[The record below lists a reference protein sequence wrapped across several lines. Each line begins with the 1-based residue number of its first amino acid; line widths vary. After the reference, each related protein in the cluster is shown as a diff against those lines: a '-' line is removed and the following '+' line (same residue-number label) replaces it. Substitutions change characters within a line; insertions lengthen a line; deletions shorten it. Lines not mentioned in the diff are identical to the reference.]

1 MTSVLRIPVNQTCT
15 ESKGQDSI
23 GVLESTEM
31 SGSGKP
37 ELEWKPTKEVF
48 RVLLCLS
55 IIAVMASLDMTIFLP
70 ILPRIAQE
78 LNGDATSTFWVGSAY
93 LVPSA
98 GFQPIMASLSDIYG
112 RRKVLTTA
120 LALFVIGSIVGCIA
134 HNMATLLAGR
144 VIQGI
149 GGGGLIPL
157 ATIIITDLVPLRPR
171 PKYAALVQA
180 SMALGTILGPLIGG
194 AFLEHTSP
202 STGWRWV
209 FYINFPLSTLAGV
222 MLFSVKFKRGGTR
235 LRTVDWF
242 GQALFLASIS
252 IVLIGLSW
260 GGVQYPWGSYHTL
273 VPLCLGVGGIV
284 VTGCWEFLGTDNP
297 FVRISVLK
305 DGSCLAVYA
314 ASIVQG
320 IVMYGE
326 LYYLSVYLQA
336 VKLMSA
342 VMTGVGL
349 LPISIA
355 LMPTSIIV
363 AVFISKTGRYR
374 WALWL
379 GWIATI
385 AATGVTIIL
394 DRNTSTAGWI
404 FIFAF
409 VGFGHGV
416 LFNALLI
423 SAQASSSA
431 PDAAY
436 AASMYT
442 FFRTLGFAIG
452 VIIGSTV
459 LQNFMSTKLG
469 ELGLPTAIAHN
480 AEGYIETLKTLASDS
495 PLRQGVVTAYVYG
508 LVSIFKVMTGIGGL
522 GLVATAFVA
531 ARTMNKPIESDHVL
545 LDASNSA

>member
-1 MTSVLRIPVNQTCT
+1 MTLDAEVQIDRKVKKYGGHV
-15 ESKGQDSI
+15 SKGD
-23 GVLESTEM
+23 VESTETT
-31 SGSGKP
+31 GP
-37 ELEWKPTKEVF
+37 DNLESDWKPTKEVF
-48 RVLLCLS
+48 LILLCLS
-55 IIAVMASLDMTIFLP
+55 IIAIMASLDMTIFLS
-70 ILPRIAQE
+70 ILPSIAKD

-98 GFQPIMASLSDIYG
+98 GFQPIMASFSDVYG
-112 RRKVLTTA
+112 RRRVLAMA
-120 LALFVIGSIVGCIA
+120 LALFVIGSIVGCLA

-157 ATIIITDLVPLRPR
+157 ATIIITDVVPLRPR

-194 AFLEHTSP
+194 AFLEHTSS

-209 FYINFPLSTLAGV
+209 FYINFPLSTAAGI
-222 MLFSVKFKRGGTR
+222 LLFFSVRFKRGGAQ
-235 LRTVDWF
+235 LRAVDWF

-252 IVLIGLSW
+252 IFLIGLSW
-260 GGVQYPWGSYHTL
+260 GGVQYTWESYHTL

-284 VTGCWEFLGTDNP
+284 ATVCWEILGTEHP
-297 FVRISVLK
+297 FVRISVLQ
-305 DGSCLAVYA
+305 DRSALAVYA
-314 ASIVQG
+314 GSIVQG
-320 IVMYGE
+320 ILMYGE
-326 LYYLSVYLQA
+326 LYYISVYLQA
-336 VKLMSA
+336 VKSMSA

-349 LPISIA
+349 LPVSVA
-355 LMPTSIIV
+355 LMPTSIVV
-363 AVFISKTGRYR
+363 AIFISKTGRYR
-374 WALWL
+374 WALWF
-379 GWIATI
+379 GWAATI

-394 DRNTSTAGWI
+394 DSDTNTASWI

-423 SAQASSSA
+423 SAQASCA
-431 PDAAY
+431 AADAAY

-459 LQNFMSTKLG
+459 LQNFMSMKLH
-469 ELGLPTAIAHN
+469 ELDLPTAIAQN
-480 AEGYIETLKTLASDS
+480 AEGFIETLKTLASGS
-495 PLRQGVVTAYVYG
+495 ALRE
-508 LVSIFKVMTGIGGL
+508 GIGVL
-522 GLVATAFVA
+522 GLLATAFVA
-531 ARTMNKPIESDHVL
+531 AKTMNKPIESDHVL
-545 LDASNSA
+545 HDTCDSAKN

>member
-1 MTSVLRIPVNQTCT
+1 MTLDAEVQIDRKVKKYGGHV
-15 ESKGQDSI
+15 SKGD
-23 GVLESTEM
+23 VESTETT
-31 SGSGKP
+31 GP
-37 ELEWKPTKEVF
+37 DNLESDWKPTKE
-48 RVLLCLS
+48 S
-55 IIAVMASLDMTIFLP
+55 IAKD
-70 ILPRIAQE
+70 

-98 GFQPIMASLSDIYG
+98 GFQPIMASFSDVYG
-112 RRKVLTTA
+112 RRRVLAMA
-120 LALFVIGSIVGCIA
+120 LALFVIGSIVGCLA

-157 ATIIITDLVPLRPR
+157 ATIIITDVVPLRPR

-194 AFLEHTSP
+194 AFLEHTSS

-209 FYINFPLSTLAGV
+209 FYINFPLSTAAGI
-222 MLFSVKFKRGGTR
+222 LLFFSVRFKRGGAQ
-235 LRTVDWF
+235 LRAVDWF

-252 IVLIGLSW
+252 IFLIGLSW
-260 GGVQYPWGSYHTL
+260 GGVQYTWESYHTL

-284 VTGCWEFLGTDNP
+284 ATVCWEILGTEHP
-297 FVRISVLK
+297 FVRISVLQ
-305 DGSCLAVYA
+305 DRSALAVYA
-314 ASIVQG
+314 GSIVQG
-320 IVMYGE
+320 ILMYGE
-326 LYYLSVYLQA
+326 LYYISVYLQA
-336 VKLMSA
+336 VKSMSA

-349 LPISIA
+349 LPVSVA
-355 LMPTSIIV
+355 LMPTSIVV
-363 AVFISKTGRYR
+363 AIFISKTGRYR
-374 WALWL
+374 WALWF
-379 GWIATI
+379 GWAATI

-394 DRNTSTAGWI
+394 DSDTNTASWI

-423 SAQASSSA
+423 SAQASCA
-431 PDAAY
+431 AADAAY

-459 LQNFMSTKLG
+459 LQNFMSMKLH
-469 ELGLPTAIAHN
+469 ELDLPTAIAQN
-480 AEGYIETLKTLASDS
+480 AEGFIETLKTLASGS
-495 PLRQGVVTAYVYG
+495 ALREGVLTAYVYA
-508 LVSIFKVMTGIGGL
+508 LDSIFEVLTGIGVL
-522 GLVATAFVA
+522 GLLATAFVA
-531 ARTMNKPIESDHVL
+531 AKTMNKPIESDHVL
-545 LDASNSA
+545 HDTCDSAKN